1 MMSEYTCVYGI
12 SSESDLPPGGIEV
25 VHGHDVSAL
34 AIVGKEKRTFWFLI
48 NKMDQQYR
56 VPNIPRW
63 TKKDAEKRIQA
74 HLDFRITDKVT
85 LADIWKN
92 RISCTLVSMEE
103 ASFKTWTWGRFACLG
118 DSIHKVGS
126 FFRPEALLT

>member
-1 MMSEYTCVYGI
+1 MSEYTCVYGI

-85 LADIWKN
+85 LGDIWILEEQN
-92 RISCTLVSMEE
+92 LMYSCIY
-103 ASFKTWTWGRFACLG
+103 GRGVFQNMDLGSICLSG
-118 DSIHKVGS
+118 
-126 FFRPEALLT
+126 